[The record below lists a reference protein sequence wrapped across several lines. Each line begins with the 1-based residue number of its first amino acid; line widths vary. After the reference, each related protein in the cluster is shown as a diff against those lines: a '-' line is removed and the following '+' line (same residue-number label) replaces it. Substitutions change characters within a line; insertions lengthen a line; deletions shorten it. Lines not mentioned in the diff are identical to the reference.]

1 MLTLLQMRKLVRE
14 GLGGL
19 DEQDLSDP
27 DLDMLLNMSYWELE
41 SKFPF
46 EEKNARTD
54 FVTVVGT
61 DEYSIEALELA
72 SATLLEAVQSIAVI
86 QEDQSYKLQRMSEDF
101 YDEMYNTNTDQR
113 AIPRYYVRRDDAI
126 VLWPIPNDVYTMRLY
141 YLKTLLSVLVGSVEI
156 LNFPREWD
164 ELVVEGAVTRGHY
177 YRQDYQLARESENF
191 RVAKLRT
198 ASTTKSK
205 EEEDSRYAGLVV
217 QWDEPGA

>member
-1 MLTLLQMRKLVRE
+1 MLTLLDMRKLVRE

-19 DEQDLSDP
+19 DEQDLTDP
-27 DLDMLLNMSYWELE
+27 DLDMLLNMSYWEIE
-41 SKFPF
+41 SRFPF
-46 EEKNARTD
+46 EEKNARTE

-61 DEYSIEALELA
+61 NEYSIGTMEVA
-72 SATLLEAVQSIAVI
+72 SATLLDAIQSISVMKD
-86 QEDQSYKLQRMSEDF
+86 DQSYKLQRMSEDY
-101 YDEMYNTNTDQR
+101 YDEQYNSNTDHQS
-113 AIPRYYVRRDDAI
+113 IPRYYVRRDDTI
-126 VLWPIPNDVYTMRLY
+126 VLWPVPDEIYTMRLY
-141 YLKTLLSVLVGSVEI
+141 YLKTLQAILVGSVEI

>member
-1 MLTLLQMRKLVRE
+1 MLSLLQMRGLVRE

-19 DEQDLSDP
+19 DEQDLRDP
-27 DLDMLLNMSYWELE
+27 DLDMLLNMSYWEIE
-41 SKFPF
+41 SRFPF
-46 EEKNARTD
+46 EEKNARVEW
-54 FVTVVGT
+54 VTVVGT
-61 DEYSIEALELA
+61 EEYSIDAIMLPDALM
-72 SATLLEAVQSIAVI
+72 LEAIQSIAVI
-86 QEDQSYKLQRMSEDF
+86 KDEQSYKLQRMTQAY
-101 YDEMYNTNTDQR
+101 YDEKYTENTDAR
-113 AIPRYYVRRDDAI
+113 GIPRYYLRRDDSI
-126 VLWPIPNDVYTMRLY
+126 VLYPIPDEVYTMRLY
-141 YLKTLLSVLVGSVEI
+141 FLKTLAAILVGSVEI

-198 ASTTKSK
+198 ASTTHSK

>member
-1 MLTLLQMRKLVRE
+1 MLTLLQMRKLVRD

-19 DEQDLSDP
+19 DEQDLPDT

-41 SKFPF
+41 SRFPF
-46 EEKNARTD
+46 EEKNARTE

-61 DEYSIEALELA
+61 DEYSIGALELA
-72 SATLLEAVQSIAVI
+72 SATLLDAIQSISVI
-86 QEDQSYKLQRMSEDF
+86 QNDQSYKLQRMTEDY
-101 YDEMYNTNTDQR
+101 YDELYSANTDER
-113 AIPRYYVRRDDAI
+113 AIPRYYLRRDDSI
-126 VLWPIPNDVYTMRLY
+126 VLWPVPDEVYTMRLF
-141 YLKTLLSVLVGSVEI
+141 YLKTLQAILVGSVEI

-198 ASTTKSK
+198 ASTTHAK